1 MAKTTS
7 FHLNEMTCFGL
18 KRHHFGQCLVKKNKA
33 RRRVFWH
40 YSLSSFF
47 GPVKADRETFYAEP
61 FNALM
66 PQVRHKCT
74 L

>member
-1 MAKTTS
+1 MFWFKTTS
-7 FHLNEMTCFGL
+7 FWSLPS
-18 KRHHFGQCLVKKNKA
+18 KKNKA

-40 YSLSSFF
+40 YSLSFFF